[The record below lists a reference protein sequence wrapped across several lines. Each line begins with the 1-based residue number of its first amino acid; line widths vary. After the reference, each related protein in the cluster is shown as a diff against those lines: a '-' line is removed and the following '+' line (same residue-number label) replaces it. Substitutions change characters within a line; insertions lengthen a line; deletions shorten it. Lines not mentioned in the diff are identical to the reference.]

1 MKSLKRTLAMLTAA
15 ALAAVASAG
24 TQTWDFSDGL
34 DEWRFVT
41 YHLWGAGKSR
51 PIWITENG
59 TLQQSNK
66 HAWAVAVVGEDYWD
80 NYAVSARIRID
91 EPFNAQPI
99 GLVFRAR
106 FLPDNEF
113 VCYAF
118 EINLIHQKVA
128 LARYRRYRGLRISY
142 RYPNEEGAA
151 VEFGKWYDIRAHV
164 NGGHFQCYI
173 NDALEF
179 EYTDEDYIAQ
189 GAVGIVSLYSIV
201 SMDDLTVTGG
211 SIEGGILTEQ
221 WARLKLREKER
232 L

>member
-1 MKSLKRTLAMLTAA
+1 MKNLKRTLAMLAAA
-15 ALAAVASAG
+15 ALTASASAG

-41 YHLWGAGKSR
+41 YHLWGGWKSR
-51 PIWITENG
+51 TTWITTNG

-66 HAWAVAVVGEDYWD
+66 RAWTVAVVGEDHWD
-80 NYAVSARIRID
+80 NYTVSARIRID
-91 EPFNAQPI
+91 EPFNAEPV

-113 VCYAF
+113 VYYAF
-118 EINLIHQKVA
+118 NIDLNYENINLS
-128 LARYRRYRGLRISY
+128 YRRGGQTTTIIPPPSDD
-142 RYPNEEGAA
+142 ESI
-151 VEFGKWYDIRAHV
+151 VEIGKWYDIRAHV

-189 GAVGIVSLYSIV
+189 GAVGIVSQYSLV
-201 SMDDLTVTGG
+201 SIDDLAVTGDN
-211 SIEGGILTEQ
+211 IEGGMLTEQ
-221 WARLKLREKER
+221 WARLKLRQKER

>member
-1 MKSLKRTLAMLTAA
+1 MRTWKRTLVMLAAA
-15 ALAAVASAG
+15 ALTAGASAG
-24 TQTWDFSDGL
+24 TQTWDFSEGL

-41 YHLWGAGKSR
+41 YYLWKGERSD

-59 TLQQSNK
+59 TLRQINK
-66 HAWAVAVVGEDYWD
+66 HAWTVAVVGEDHWD
-80 NYAVSARIRID
+80 SYTVSARIRID
-91 EPFNAQPI
+91 EPFNAEPI
-99 GLVFRAR
+99 GLIFRAR
-106 FLPDNEF
+106 FLPGNEF
-113 VCYAF
+113 ICYAF
-118 EINLIHQKVA
+118 NISLIHQKVV
-128 LARYRRYRGLRISY
+128 LARYRRYKGLSISY
-142 RYPNEEGAA
+142 EYPDGEGTA

-179 EYTDEDYIAQ
+179 EAADEDYIAQ
-189 GAVGIVSLYSIV
+189 GAVGFVSLYSIV

-211 SIEGGILTEQ
+211 GIEGGILTEQ